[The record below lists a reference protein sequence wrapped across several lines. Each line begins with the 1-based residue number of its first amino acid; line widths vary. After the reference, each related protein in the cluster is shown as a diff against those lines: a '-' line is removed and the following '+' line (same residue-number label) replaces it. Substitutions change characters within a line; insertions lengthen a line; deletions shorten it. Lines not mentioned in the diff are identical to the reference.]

1 AQEQPLWKNH
11 HAVGPDLSRLGE
23 DLKTVDNEASPLL
36 LRSQPTA
43 RNVSRIDRP
52 DELQGWKIGVGVAA
66 GGWPGGTEPAAAAC
80 RLESDGTITVVV
92 GTVDLTGSDT
102 SLALIAAEGLGMPSS
117 SVSVAHDN
125 TDTMPYSGGTGGS
138 KTTYSMGPAVLAA
151 ARDARN
157 QI

>member
-1 AQEQPLWKNH
+1 
-11 HAVGPDLSRLGE
+11 
-23 DLKTVDNEASPLL
+23 
-36 LRSQPTA
+36 
-43 RNVSRIDRP
+43 
-52 DELQGWKIGVGVAA
+52 
-66 GGWPGGTEPAAAAC
+66 
-80 RLESDGTITVVV
+80 ESDGTITVVV

-157 QI
+157 QILTIAADMLEAAVGDLDIEGHTVVVRGTPSQSVAMSGIASGLMVFHGQNEAC